1 MDGGRGYFSAS
12 PAANPGGGS
21 TRTRPVSAGTRL
33 RQKPAA
39 AGAHQD
45 FFASLGIDSQPPRVR
60 TGSSTSTSSNR
71 SFNNITLRGSG
82 ATAVAGSP
90 AAAALAAT
98 SASSTSTSTFGG
110 WQSGASGSSIGGIS
124 RSSQRSPLP
133 DRTAALMTATAVH
146 AHPPVSTTQMMG
158 SGDSMSVTT
167 TTTTTTT
174 NVSGDGMNAF
184 SGAASGALSGGSAS
198 DAAAFSTASQPKPK
212 PTQLFSMEDAD
223 DLFSDDGWGCDSP
236 STVLSNPMEE
246 TESASAAAK
255 ETTQDEDF
263 GWGDDDDAFV
273 SPVAKPAQL
282 AQPPQQQHQVHFEEP
297 AATQDMS
304 FAAASTSSSAF
315 ETQHVTVTPPLP
327 VAVPSASLSV
337 SPTDTSAFENKAANA
352 TAPPPPVAAPP
363 TELLSEDSS
372 HSAEQAWDSQWD
384 QQVSSNAEGDV
395 AEAKTTSVSTV
406 TATTTTTTTRT
417 TRTERFGGAAV
428 ELASPAGAAG
438 EFWGDPDDYALF
450 DHDDHADEEW
460 DESIKEQGESQDEL
474 ALHAHAEDEILAVAS
489 APTPEASSS
498 LAAPPPPATATFAVA
513 STREGELMSAP
524 ENTASVFDR
533 ASYSTEYHVSST
545 VETLDR
551 SFGDVQES
559 TVTAESATETV
570 PSSGLPDPTSTTYS
584 EHESVYASG
593 DDSQEVGTAAAA
605 NETSFSSAMD
615 ARPTHEDDLNV
626 FPEAPPAVRFLHTP
640 TGTGGP
646 FGRVPSPQGHDGP
659 SLGEEYSNFDASDGH
674 GATEATAR
682 TTNTG
687 ADEKRE
693 EAQTSELYAEA
704 SVRWDLG
711 STAASGLEH
720 AVAEEATEQYPE
732 EMHHEIRQGQS
743 DEEERDSV
751 VSFSGGAGNSSF
763 PSAGRPSSLY
773 GGSQSSFASHRM
785 YQSSTASTDHDGSS
799 IASFGVSSAGATF
812 GGSERV
818 SEGGAFSDG
827 TASETPS
834 MVDSSNASTAFGTDF
849 PSVSEGQFSAP
860 GTTIGGSDNASDGG
874 FSDGNASETTS
885 MCESVNTNSAF
896 VSEFRATTGHY
907 VTETVQHRDV
917 QESFASSTVTGSST
931 TTFSASAPPAVAT
944 MFGGDDSL
952 TDANPFASASSA
964 FPSRSPSRTPP
975 SPPAAAPADRS
986 FNQSSTPNEEEYVP
1000 SAASLFGATAGADV
1014 PNLFSSF
1021 GARPA
1026 APTAEATP
1034 VVEHELPTSDA
1045 SDLFGSAPAASG
1057 FGNSFNQPAHQSY
1070 NSSYQSYDQVSFV
1083 VWVVSAVYCELI
1095 RERFQVPSLNHCC
1108 YVVMCV

>member
-1 MDGGRGYFSAS
+1 
-12 PAANPGGGS
+12 
-21 TRTRPVSAGTRL
+21 
-33 RQKPAA
+33 
-39 AGAHQD
+39 
-45 FFASLGIDSQPPRVR
+45 
-60 TGSSTSTSSNR
+60 
-71 SFNNITLRGSG
+71 
-82 ATAVAGSP
+82 
-90 AAAALAAT
+90 
-98 SASSTSTSTFGG
+98 
-110 WQSGASGSSIGGIS
+110 
-124 RSSQRSPLP
+124 
-133 DRTAALMTATAVH
+133 
-146 AHPPVSTTQMMG
+146 
-158 SGDSMSVTT
+158 
-167 TTTTTTT
+167 
-174 NVSGDGMNAF
+174 
-184 SGAASGALSGGSAS
+184 
-198 DAAAFSTASQPKPK
+198 
-212 PTQLFSMEDAD
+212 
-223 DLFSDDGWGCDSP
+223 
-236 STVLSNPMEE
+236 MEE
-246 TESASAAAK
+246 TESTSAAAK
-255 ETTQDEDF
+255 ETKQDEDF

-273 SPVAKPAQL
+273 SPVAKPFRL

-297 AATQDMS
+297 DAAQDMS
-304 FAAASTSSSAF
+304 FAAASTSSNAF

-327 VAVPSASLSV
+327 VAAPSASFSV
-337 SPTDTSAFENKAANA
+337 SSTGTSAFENKAANA
-352 TAPPPPVAAPP
+352 TAPPPPVTAPP
-363 TELLSEDSS
+363 TELPSEDSS
-372 HSAEQAWDSQWD
+372 HNAEQTWDSQWD
-384 QQVSSNAEGDV
+384 QQVSSDADGDV

-406 TATTTTTTTRT
+406 TATTTTTTTT
-417 TRTERFGGAAV
+417 TMRTERFGGAAV
-428 ELASPAGAAG
+428 ELTSPAGAAG
-438 EFWGDPDDYALF
+438 EFWGDPDDDALF
-450 DHDDHADEEW
+450 DHDDHADEDW
-460 DESIKEQGESQDEL
+460 DESIKKQEASQDEL
-474 ALHAHAEDEILAVAS
+474 ALHAHAKDEILAVAS

-498 LAAPPPPATATFAVA
+498 LPAPPPPATATFAVA

-524 ENTASVFDR
+524 GKTASVFDR
-533 ASYSTEYHVSST
+533 ASYSKEYHVSNT
-545 VETLDR
+545 ETLDR

-559 TVTAESATETV
+559 TAAAESATETV
-570 PSSGLPDPTSTTYS
+570 PSSGLPDPTLTTHS
-584 EHESVYASG
+584 EHDSIYASG
-593 DDSQEVGTAAAA
+593 ADSQEVEAAAVA
-605 NETSFSSAMD
+605 TESSFSSAMD
-615 ARPTHEDDLNV
+615 APPTHENDLNV

-659 SLGEEYSNFDASDGH
+659 SLGEEYSSFDASDGH
-674 GATEATAR
+674 DATEATAR
-682 TTNTG
+682 TTTTG
-687 ADEKRE
+687 AGEKRE

-711 STAASGLEH
+711 STATNGLEH
-720 AVAEEATEQYPE
+720 AVAEEATEHYPE
-732 EMHHEIRQGQS
+732 EIHHEVRQGQS

-751 VSFSGGAGNSSF
+751 VSFSGGAGNSFF

-885 MCESVNTNSAF
+885 MCESVNTNLAF

-907 VTETVQHRDV
+907 VTETVQHGGV
-917 QESFASSTVTGSST
+917 QEPFASSTVAGSST
-931 TTFSASAPPAVAT
+931 TTFSASAPPAAAT

-952 TDANPFASASSA
+952 TDANPFASAPSA

-975 SPPAAAPADRS
+975 SPPAAPVDRN

-1014 PNLFSSF
+1014 PNVFSSF
-1021 GARPA
+1021 SARPA

-1057 FGNSFNQPAHQSY
+1057 FGNSFSQPAHQSY
-1070 NSSYQSYDQVSFV
+1070 NSGYQSYDQVSSI
-1083 VWVVSAVYCELI
+1083 VWVVPAVYCELI
-1095 RERFQVPSLNHCC
+1095 SERYQVP
-1108 YVVMCV
+1108 